1 MLSKATFQE
10 NFVLLT
16 KRKPNSRLIP
26 AYVHCETIF
35 IHLVKV
41 TVKKFKDSLRNLYHA
56 QVFFFLLAI
65 KLFYTFCIYHFICP
79 FREQPPVSLDLLSFS
94 LIERNSIPYTFLLKT
109 HILLSVSNHKLY
121 FISSFCRLVSINHPK
136 LCHL

>member
-56 QVFFFLLAI
+56 QVFFFFLLAI
-65 KLFYTFCIYHFICP
+65 KLFYTFCIYHLICA
-79 FREQPPVSLDLLSFS
+79 FREQPPISLDLLSFS
-94 LIERNSIPYTFLLKT
+94 LLEYNSIPYNFLLKT
-109 HILLSVSNHKLY
+109 HPTFLQQ
-121 FISSFCRLVSINHPK
+121 P
-136 LCHL
+136 